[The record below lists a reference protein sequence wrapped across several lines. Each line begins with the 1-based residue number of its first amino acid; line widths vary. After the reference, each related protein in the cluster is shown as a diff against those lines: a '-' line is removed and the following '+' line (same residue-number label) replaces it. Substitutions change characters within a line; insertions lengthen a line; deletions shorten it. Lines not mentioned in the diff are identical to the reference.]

1 MDQKT
6 LAYINMHAVIGA
18 LENLCELDP
27 EAGKLMTNQ
36 KPVVVAWDVAG
47 GPKATLTFANGR
59 MRQDTGIL
67 PKHHLK
73 MKCNSCAQFNQVVAG
88 TANPVPVPKGGGVAA
103 LKFMLNDFKSL
114 TDRLETYLRATPE
127 ALADPAFSTI
137 STKLMLNVI
146 GVAISQIGDY
156 DPVGKFSAKYITDGD
171 VQISIKDDLG
181 VTIRVKNHFL
191 TTIKQRPE
199 TPSAIMEFESLELAR
214 ALFDGKVNAMS
225 CIGQGQI
232 VMGGK
237 INMLDNVNRILDRVP
252 LYLAS

>member
-1 MDQKT
+1 
-6 LAYINMHAVIGA
+6 VIGT

-27 EAGKLMTNQ
+27 ETSALVTNQ
-36 KPVVVAWDVAG
+36 KPVVIAWDVKD
-47 GPKATLTFANGR
+47 GPKATMTFVNGR
-59 MRQDTGIL
+59 MRLDTGIL
-67 PKHHLK
+67 PKHNLI
-73 MKCNSCAQFNQVVAG
+73 MKCSSCEQFNQLVG
-88 TANPVPVPKGGGVAA
+88 GANITPTPVPKGGGIAA
-103 LKFMLNDFKSL
+103 LKFMLNDFKVL
-114 TDRLETYLRATPE
+114 TARLEKFLRATE
-127 ALADPAFSTI
+127 EDLADPVFSTL

-171 VQISIKDDLG
+171 VQISVKGDLG
-181 VTIRVKNHFL
+181 VTIRVKDNFL

-232 VMGGK
+232 IMGGK

>member
-6 LAYINMHAVIGA
+6 LAYINMHAIIGA

-27 EAGKLMTNQ
+27 EASAMVANE
-36 KPVVVAWDVAG
+36 KPLVIAWDVAG
-47 GPKATLTFANGR
+47 GPKATMTFAKGR
-59 MRQDTGIL
+59 MRLDTGIL
-67 PKHHLK
+67 PKHNLK
-73 MKCNSCAQFNQVVAG
+73 MKVSSCAQFNQVVG
-88 TANPVPVPKGGGVAA
+88 GKANPTPVPKGGGVAA
-103 LKFMLNDFKSL
+103 LKFMLNDFTKL
-114 TDRLETYLRATPE
+114 TGRLEKFLRATE
-127 ALADPAFSTI
+127 EDLADPVISTI

-171 VQISIKDDLG
+171 VQISIKGDLG
-181 VTIRVKNHFL
+181 VTIRVKDHFL

-232 VMGGK
+232 IMGGK

-252 LYLAS
+252 LYLAA

>member
-1 MDQKT
+1 MR
-6 LAYINMHAVIGA
+6 
-18 LENLCELDP
+18 LD
-27 EAGKLMTNQ
+27 AG
-36 KPVVVAWDVAG
+36 VA
-47 GPKATLTFANGR
+47 
-59 MRQDTGIL
+59 
-67 PKHHLK
+67 PKHNLK
-73 MKCNSCAQFNQVVAG
+73 MKCSSCAQFNQVVAG
-88 TANPVPVPKGGGVAA
+88 KANPTPMPKGGGVAA
-103 LKFMLNDFKSL
+103 LKFMLNDFKAL
-114 TDRLETYLRATPE
+114 TDRLESYLRASEE

-156 DPVGKFSAKYITDGD
+156 DPIGQFSAKYITDGD
-171 VQISIKDDLG
+171 VQISVKNDIG

-252 LYLAS
+252 LYLAA

>member
-18 LENLCELDP
+18 LENLCELDS
-27 EAGKLMTNQ
+27 EASAIVANKNL
-36 KPVVVAWDVAG
+36 VIAWDVKD
-47 GPKATLTFANGR
+47 GPKATMTFANGR
-59 MRQDTGIL
+59 MRLDTGIL
-67 PKHHLK
+67 PKHNLK
-73 MKCNSCAQFNQVVAG
+73 MNVSSCEKFNLVVG
-88 TANPVPVPKGGGVAA
+88 GKANPTPAPKGGGIAA
-103 LKFMLNDFKSL
+103 LKFMLNDFMKL
-114 TDRLETYLRATPE
+114 TARLEKFLRATPE
-127 ALADPAFSTI
+127 DLANPEFSVK

-156 DPVGKFSAKYITDGD
+156 DPVGKFSAKYLTDGD
-171 VQISIKDDLG
+171 VQISIKDGIG
-181 VTIRVKNHFL
+181 VTIRVKDHFL

-199 TPSAIMEFESLELAR
+199 NPSAIMEFESLELAR

-232 VMGGK
+232 IMGGK

-252 LYLAS
+252 LYLG